1 MASAT
6 KLFLTSQR
14 LGQTAVRNVATKTL
28 PSEVEGLVNSV
39 PAVTSL
45 DISAGLTE
53 DQKEFQSL
61 ALNFANN
68 EVFNLMFYW
77 INMPFLKALG

>member
-1 MASAT
+1 MP
-6 KLFLTSQR
+6 
-14 LGQTAVRNVATKTL
+14 V
-28 PSEVEGLVNSV
+28 
-39 PAVTSL
+39 VTSL

-68 EVFNLMFYW
+68 EVDNLFFFVEEISNVLIYETTQNGKVCDAFIFYESFYFVR
-77 INMPFLKALG
+77 IG

>member
-1 MASAT
+1 MP
-6 KLFLTSQR
+6 
-14 LGQTAVRNVATKTL
+14 V
-28 PSEVEGLVNSV
+28 
-39 PAVTSL
+39 VTSL

-68 EVFNLMFYW
+68 EVDNLFFVQEISNVLIYETTQNGKVCDAFIFYSYFMRVF
-77 INMPFLKALG
+77 ILLELADFMVAYFL

>member
-68 EVFNLMFYW
+68 EVFNFNVLFD
-77 INMPFLKALG
+77 